1 MKVKFYLSRPT
12 AKTESSIII
21 SVAYNNEWFRIPAG
35 ESINPKYWNAKK
47 HEARQTPSF
56 PESPEFNTRL
66 RWIASQVNK
75 CYLQYRNENEGAEP
89 APDLLKKLIDNA
101 LGRNQVKRMG
111 FFAYFED
118 FVNRQK
124 DGLRINAKKGTII
137 NPDDAKHYQHTLNTM
152 QEFNPKLDFK
162 DIGLAFYNDF
172 IKFLNKKAISLN
184 TTGAHIKR
192 LKVVLNEAKANGYPV
207 NPDFESKY
215 FAKMAEE
222 ADNIALTLGE
232 VEALQALDFT
242 GNKRLEAVRDLFIIG
257 CHTGL
262 RYSDFSTLAPAD
274 IANGFIK
281 VTQQKTGGKITI
293 PVHDV
298 VANII
303 KKYGGEL
310 PASISN
316 QKTNSYLKE
325 ICQLVKPLQAKESKT
340 TTKGGKKVTV
350 IQHRWELVSTHTARR
365 TFATM
370 QYNNGV
376 PSITIMAITGHK
388 TEKDFLK
395 YIKVTPD
402 EHAIKMREH
411 WADGKRAVMKAV

>member
-12 AKTESSIII
+12 AKTESSIIV
-21 SVAYNNEWFRIPAG
+21 SVAYNNEWFRLPAG

-56 PESPEFNTRL
+56 PESPEFNARL
-66 RWIASQVNK
+66 RWIASQINK
-75 CYLQYRNENEGAEP
+75 CYLQYKNENEGANP
-89 APDLLKKLIDNA
+89 PPDILKKLIDTA
-101 LGRNQVKRMG
+101 LSRNQARRMN
-111 FFAYFED
+111 FIEYFKN
-118 FVNRQK
+118 FVYRQK
-124 DGLRINAKKGTII
+124 EGLRIGVKGGII
-137 NPDDAKHYQHTLNTM
+137 KPEDAKHYQHTLNAITA
-152 QEFNPKLDFK
+152 FKPNADFK
-162 DIGLAFYNDF
+162 DISLSFYNDF
-172 IKFLNKKAISLN
+172 LEHLNKQKVSLN
-184 TTGAHIKR
+184 TVGSHIKR
-192 LKVVLNEAKANGYPV
+192 LKAVLNEAEASGYPV
-207 NPDFESKY
+207 NPEFKSKY
-215 FAKMAEE
+215 FAKQAEE
-222 ADNIALTLGE
+222 AENIALTLTE
-232 VEALQALDFT
+232 VEALQALDLT
-242 GNKRLEAVRDLFIIG
+242 QNKRLEAVRDLFIIG

-262 RYSDFSTLAPAD
+262 RYSDFSTLKPTD

-281 VTQQKTGGKITI
+281 ITQQKTGGKVTI
-293 PVHDV
+293 PVHEV

-303 KKYGGEL
+303 ERYGGEL

-402 EHAIKMREH
+402 EHAVKMREH